1 MIRIWGFIHREA
13 LQDLIGR
20 WMLDRLEPSDRMAL
34 MRLVHFNSVYVAR
47 YLPLLTE
54 GLLHRLHGCHLT
66 SRMSLNKGDLKD
78 QLIAHRPA
86 HLRTQSTGGSERTS
100 RLIAAYQAEPGLFY
114 RETPFR
120 GILYLAE
127 LDGRPTY
134 VGSNRIK
141 RIRRLAEKSARKV
154 VDWLHAEIK
163 RQAERDQEFNG
174 ALADALKHAEP
185 PELERVEGVLMR
197 RLRDTPPAQWP
208 DDLEINDVA
217 GIKVVIEP
225 DEEEPL
231 LGALQD
237 LGCRLVEREPH
248 TGAYTALNLIV
259 DYQPDKARILAQA
272 LPAKVIG
279 VFREHGIQAGEANR
293 WFDAFVRSGEASVR
307 VEIICSDYEQTL
319 EGEIGRCMHE
329 DRIIRQRQRREYQGH
344 LAQNVEFLLEL
355 LFTLPAAPDVRLE
368 RLPVRLWDRYL
379 PDYFDEV
386 KRALFHLP
394 SVELN
399 LD

>member
-1 MIRIWGFIHREA
+1 
-13 LQDLIGR
+13 
-20 WMLDRLEPSDRMAL
+20 

-86 HLRTQSTGGSERTS
+86 HLRTQSTPGSERAS
-100 RLIAAYQAEPGLFY
+100 RLIAAYHAEPGLFY

-120 GILYLAE
+120 GILYLAV

-154 VDWLHAEIK
+154 VDWLHTETR
-163 RQAERDQEFNG
+163 RQADRDPEFTG
-174 ALADALKHAEP
+174 ARADAPKHAGP
-185 PELERVEGVLMR
+185 PELERIEGELMR
-197 RLRDTPPAQWP
+197 RLRDRPPAQWP
-208 DDLEINDVA
+208 EDLEINDLA

-225 DEEEPL
+225 DEEERL
-231 LGALQD
+231 IGILDD

-248 TGAYTALNLIV
+248 TAAYTALNLIV
-259 DYQPDKARILAQA
+259 DHQPDKDRVLAQA
-272 LPAKVIG
+272 LPAKVMG

-293 WFDAFVRSGEASVR
+293 WFDAFVRGGEASVR

-329 DRIIRQRQRREYQGH
+329 DRIIRQRQRLEYQGH

-355 LFTLPAAPDVRLE
+355 LFTLPAAPDVVLE